1 MNNYNYFT
9 VKQEIEKERERNHAI
24 MLQKIEN
31 DKIERG
37 ILNEAMRWLNEY
49 DNTPEHIIDGK
60 SYKNYIFS
68 MQPFIKSII
77 IYNNDTAKYKDCD
90 IRSLVVEEF
99 EKLRSLS

>member
-49 DNTPEHIIDGK
+49 HNAPELIIDGK
-60 SYKNYIFS
+60 SYKNYIFIMRS
-68 MQPFIKSII
+68 FIKSII
-77 IYNNDTAKYKDCD
+77 IYDNDTAKYKDCD
-90 IRSLVVEEF
+90 LRSLVVEEF